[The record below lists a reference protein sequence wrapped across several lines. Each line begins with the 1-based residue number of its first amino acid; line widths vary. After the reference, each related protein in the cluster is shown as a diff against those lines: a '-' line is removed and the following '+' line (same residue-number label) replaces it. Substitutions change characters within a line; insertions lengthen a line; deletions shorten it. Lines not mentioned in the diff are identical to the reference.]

1 MTFFWGEGCSFFI
14 KNKLKSEIFNDKEL
28 YKEVTEKPIY
38 RGKLPKKGGGG
49 LGQFPGLRGVW
60 QKRRGGDTLMHTMI
74 PLQQNRQRIS

>member
-38 RGKLPKKGGGG
+38 RGELPKKGGG
-49 LGQFPGLRGVW
+49 LGQFPDLRGVW
-60 QKRRGGDTLMHTMI
+60 QKRRGGI
-74 PLQQNRQRIS
+74 P